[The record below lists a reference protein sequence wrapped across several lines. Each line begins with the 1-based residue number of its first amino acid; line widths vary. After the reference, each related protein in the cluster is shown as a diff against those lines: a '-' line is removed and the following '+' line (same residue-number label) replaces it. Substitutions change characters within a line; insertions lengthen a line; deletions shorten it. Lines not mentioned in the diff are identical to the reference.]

1 MGIKTPQLTGFL
13 EIQKVYADKVYPDVV
28 QIPGVKPALT
38 SKNVK
43 INHFCFM
50 RASWV
55 MNECRLTVDY
65 GRNSILQ

>member
-13 EIQKVYADKVYPDVV
+13 EIQKVYADVV
-28 QIPGVKPALT
+28 QIPGVVPALT